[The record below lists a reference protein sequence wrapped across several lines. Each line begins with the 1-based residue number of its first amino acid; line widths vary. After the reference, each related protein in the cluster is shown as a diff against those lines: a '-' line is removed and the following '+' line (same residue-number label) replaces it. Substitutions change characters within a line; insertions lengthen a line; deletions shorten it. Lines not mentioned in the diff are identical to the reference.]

1 MTRTPPT
8 ESASSGSATETRTI
22 EVQYYAQLRED
33 AGRSEE
39 ELQSAATSV
48 SALFDELDDRYDF
61 SVPADDL
68 RVAVN
73 ASFADWDTALETGDV
88 VVFIPPV
95 AGG

>member
-1 MTRTPPT
+1 MSTPDGPT
-8 ESASSGSATETRTI
+8 TAPQATTEARSVQ
-22 EVQYYAQLRED
+22 VQYYAQLRED

-39 ELQSAATSV
+39 TVQSTAGTV
-48 SALFDELDDRYDF
+48 DELFEELNRRYDF
-61 SVPADDL
+61 SVAKDDM

-73 ASFADWDTALETGDV
+73 DSFSDWETSLDSQDL